1 MSDRPTITFVTVCK
15 ARLAHL
21 KQSLPAAA
29 AQGPCVVVDYA
40 CPEGTGAW
48 VNVNHPQAGVV
59 RIDTSARFS
68 VAAGRNA
75 GAAEVKSDWLCF
87 LDADVVPAMH
97 FVEAITPL
105 LQPGLFYR
113 PWPVTEDTWGTVI
126 CARADFER
134 IGGYDVVF
142 DGWGGEDDD
151 LYHRLQLA
159 GVRPA
164 HFPGHLLTPI
174 AHDDTTRMRFHAVK
188 DREVGRRLNFAY
200 IQLKNDLRT
209 MLGAEPALAL
219 RSAVF
224 AEVRR
229 VLSDA
234 LPAGGQAQISVSL
247 PDSALLPGWQA
258 SRTLVYTFPP
268 TPLTPPQIGPV
279 APNTLRD
286 AAGRP
291 PMPFIVGSGR
301 CGSTL
306 LRLMLDSH
314 PQLAIPDE
322 THFVPQLARLAA
334 RGASVGQLADALC
347 ANTRWANWGISR
359 ENLLART
366 DRADAPPLEALL
378 RAFYEG
384 YADRFGKRRY
394 GDKTPPYVFEM
405 PLVRQLFPDARFVH
419 LIRDGR
425 DVALSM
431 REKAWW
437 GPRSLAETAAWW
449 THTITTARAHGSGA
463 PDYLEVRYEDLV
475 QAPEMT
481 LRSICE
487 FIELPWDAAMLRY
500 HERADDRLQE
510 LTGFRSETGEY
521 ISTERVRDLH
531 TLTREPPN
539 ASRIEAWRTG
549 LNPAEVRQ
557 FELLAGPL
565 LAALGYAT
573 SLSL

>member
-1 MSDRPTITFVTVCK
+1 VSDRPTITFVTVCK

-21 KQSLPAAA
+21 KQSLPAAV
-29 AQGPCVVVDYA
+29 AQAPCVVVDYA
-40 CPEGTGAW
+40 CPEGTGDW
-48 VNVNHPQAGVV
+48 VNSNHPEAMVV
-59 RIDTSARFS
+59 RVDPSARFS

-75 GAAEVKSDWLCF
+75 GAAEAEGDWLCF
-87 LDADVVPAMH
+87 LDADVVPAAH
-97 FVEAITPL
+97 FVEAIAPL

-126 CARADFER
+126 CARNDFER

-151 LYHRLQLA
+151 LYHRLQLG

-164 HFPGHLLTPI
+164 YFPGHLLSAI
-174 AHDDTTRMRFHAVK
+174 AHDDATRMRFHAVK
-188 DREVGRRLNFAY
+188 DREIGRRLNFAY

-209 MLGAEPALAL
+209 MLGAEPAFAL

-229 VLSDA
+229 VLSDS
-234 LPAGGQAQISVSL
+234 LRAGGQAQISVNL

-268 TPLTPPQIGPV
+268 TPLTPPRIGPV
-279 APNTLRD
+279 VPNKLRD

-314 PQLAIPDE
+314 PELAVPDE

-334 RGASVGQLADALC
+334 SGANVGQLADALC
-347 ANTRWANWGISR
+347 ANTRWANWGIRR
-359 ENLLART
+359 EALLAHAT
-366 DRADAPPLEALL
+366 GPDASPLVALL
-378 RAFYEG
+378 RAFYEC
-384 YADRFGKRRY
+384 YANRFGKRRY

-405 PLVRQLFPDARFVH
+405 PLVRQIFPDARFVH

-437 GPRSLAETAAWW
+437 GPKSMAETAAWW
-449 THTITTARAHGSGA
+449 THTILTARAHGSGA

-475 QAPEMT
+475 QDPEAT
-481 LRSICE
+481 LRRICA
-487 FIELPWDAAMLRY
+487 FIELPWTAAMLRY
-500 HERADDRLQE
+500 YEHAGDRLQE

-531 TLTREPPN
+531 TLTREPPDP
-539 ASRIEAWRTG
+539 SRIGAWRTG
-549 LNPAEVRQ
+549 LDSSEVRQ

-565 LAALGYAT
+565 LGELGYET
-573 SLSL
+573 SLPL

>member
-1 MSDRPTITFVTVCK
+1 MSERATITFVTVCK

-21 KQSLPAAA
+21 KQSLPAAV
-29 AQGPCVVVDYA
+29 AQSPCVVVDYA
-40 CPEGTGAW
+40 CPEGTGDW
-48 VNVNHPQAGVV
+48 VSENHPSATLV
-59 RIDTSARFS
+59 RIDPSAPFS

-75 GAAEVKSDWLCF
+75 GAAAAQGEWLCF
-87 LDADVVPAMH
+87 LDADVVPATH
-97 FVEAITPL
+97 FVEAIAPL

-113 PWPVTEDTWGTVI
+113 SWPITEDTWGTVI
-126 CARADFER
+126 CARSDFER

-164 HFPGHLLTPI
+164 HFPSHLLSAI
-174 AHDDTTRMRFHAVK
+174 AHDDATRMRFHAVK
-188 DREVGRRLNFAY
+188 DREIDRRLNFAY
-200 IQLKNDLRT
+200 MQLKNDLRT
-209 MLGAEPALAL
+209 MLGAEPAFAL

-229 VLSDA
+229 VLADS
-234 LPAGGQAQISVSL
+234 LRAGGQAQISVNL

-268 TPLTPPQIGPV
+268 TPLTPPRIGPV
-279 APNTLRD
+279 VPKQLRD
-286 AAGRP
+286 AAGLP
-291 PMPFIVGSGR
+291 PMPFIIGSGR

-314 PQLAIPDE
+314 PELAVPDE
-322 THFVPQLARLAA
+322 THFVPRLARLASS
-334 RGASVGQLADALC
+334 GANAAQLVDALC
-347 ANTRWANWGISR
+347 ADTRWVNWGIAR
-359 ENLLART
+359 KTLLARAA
-366 DRADAPPLEALL
+366 RPDASPLDALL
-378 RAFYEG
+378 RAFYES

-437 GPRSLAETAAWW
+437 GPKSLAETAAYW
-449 THTITTARAHGSGA
+449 THTILTARAYGAGA
-463 PDYLEVRYEDLV
+463 PDYLEIRYEDLV
-475 QAPEMT
+475 QAPEKT
-481 LRSICE
+481 LRRICE
-487 FIELPWDAAMLRY
+487 FIELPWDGAMLRY
-500 HERADDRLQE
+500 HERAGDRLQE

-539 ASRIEAWRTG
+539 ASRIGAWRTG
-549 LNPAEVRQ
+549 LQPSAVRQ

-565 LAALGYAT
+565 LADLGYERSVA
-573 SLSL
+573 L